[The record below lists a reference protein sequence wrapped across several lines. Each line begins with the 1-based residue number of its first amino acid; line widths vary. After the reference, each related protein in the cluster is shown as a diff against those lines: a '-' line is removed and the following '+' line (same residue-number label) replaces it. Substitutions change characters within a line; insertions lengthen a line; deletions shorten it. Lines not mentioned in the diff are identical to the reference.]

1 MDVSGKVA
9 FVTGGASGIGFG
21 IAGALAARGAKIML
35 ADIDAAQL
43 EKAAARL
50 SATTDVGTVIC
61 DVGDEQA
68 VRAAAAATI
77 EKFGKVHIVVNN
89 AGVGAGGRAGEVA
102 IEDWR
107 WIVDINLMGVVYG
120 VEIFTPLIKSHGE
133 GGYFINTASMAGH
146 VSSPA
151 MAPYHATK
159 FAVVGYSEALKDDL
173 IQDGIGIS
181 VLCPAWVR
189 THIYKS
195 HLSSPTGKSGSGV
208 ARDESTLS
216 AMQQVVE
223 NGIAPELVG
232 EWTADCVEADRF
244 YIFTHPSMLQY
255 IDDRHSEIRADYAA
269 CAADERL
276 AAEPDALPIPT

>member
-21 IAGALAARGAKIML
+21 IAVALAARGTKIML
-35 ADIDAAQL
+35 ADIDEAQL
-43 EKAAARL
+43 EKAAAVL
-50 SATTDVGTVIC
+50 SETTDVGTVIC
-61 DVGDEQA
+61 DVSDEQA

-77 EKFGKVHIVVNN
+77 EKFDKVHIVVNN
-89 AGVGAGGRAGEVA
+89 AGVGSGGRAGEVA

-159 FAVVGYSEALKDDL
+159 FAVLAILKPL
-173 IQDGIGIS
+173 KMI
-181 VLCPAWVR
+181 
-189 THIYKS
+189 
-195 HLSSPTGKSGSGV
+195 
-208 ARDESTLS
+208 
-216 AMQQVVE
+216 
-223 NGIAPELVG
+223 
-232 EWTADCVEADRF
+232 
-244 YIFTHPSMLQY
+244 
-255 IDDRHSEIRADYAA
+255 
-269 CAADERL
+269 
-276 AAEPDALPIPT
+276 

>member
-195 HLSSPTGKSGSGV
+195 HLSSPTGKSGLGV

-223 NGIAPELVG
+223 NGITPELVG
-232 EWTADCVEADRF
+232 EWTADCVEVDRF